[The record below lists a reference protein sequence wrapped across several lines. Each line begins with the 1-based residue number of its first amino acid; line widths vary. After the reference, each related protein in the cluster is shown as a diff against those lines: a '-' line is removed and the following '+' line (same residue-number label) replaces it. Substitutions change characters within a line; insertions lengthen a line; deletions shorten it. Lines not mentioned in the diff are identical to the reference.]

1 MSQSIDRSGRWTD
14 IAPSGVHQDAERGF
28 EFMIQSDPMGQLGF
42 NARRRPGSGFLASF
56 VWVAGLVA
64 TALAVT
70 VGALLAVFTAAAVA
84 MIALVGGVLVFFAGF
99 ALRARRAMGARRR
112 RDEGVIDAK
121 KVGDTWVAYGWEK
134 EGR

>member
-1 MSQSIDRSGRWTD
+1 
-14 IAPSGVHQDAERGF
+14 
-28 EFMIQSDPMGQLGF
+28 MIQSDPMAQMGF
-42 NARRRPGSGFLASF
+42 GARRRSSLGVMAPVL
-56 VWVAGLVA
+56 WLIGLVA

-70 VGALLAVFTAAAVA
+70 VGALLAIFTAAAVA
-84 MIALVGGVLVFFAGF
+84 LIAVIGGVLVFFAGF

-121 KVGDTWVAYGWEK
+121 KVGDTWVAYGWER